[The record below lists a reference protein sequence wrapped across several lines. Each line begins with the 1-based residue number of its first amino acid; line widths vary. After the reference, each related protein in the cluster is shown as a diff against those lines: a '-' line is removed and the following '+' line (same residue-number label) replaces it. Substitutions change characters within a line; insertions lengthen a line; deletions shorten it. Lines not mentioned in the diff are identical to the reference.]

1 MKKRTRTSILSGN
14 DSIRLKRPYKLY
26 IPVILAPSAFCLLT
40 ILAMLTAPLSS
51 SARDTGFIHR
61 DHVPGDSILIQ
72 KQIASKK
79 HKIELYSNAD
89 QQALFFGAQG
99 SDDKAYQLYLFDME
113 GRLIKQ
119 SEIRNKQTALIKN
132 IEKGNYFFDVF
143 SDDERIENGQIIV
156 R

>member
-1 MKKRTRTSILSGN
+1 M
-14 DSIRLKRPYKLY
+14 
-26 IPVILAPSAFCLLT
+26 
-40 ILAMLTAPLSS
+40 
-51 SARDTGFIHR
+51 
-61 DHVPGDSILIQ
+61 PGDSILIQ

-79 HKIELYSNAD
+79 HKIELYTNAD
-89 QQALFFGAQG
+89 CEALFFGAQG
-99 SDDKAYQLYLFDME
+99 SGDKVYQLYLFDME
-113 GRLIKQ
+113 GRLVKQ